1 MKRTIAG
8 LLMIKAV
15 LFTAWAVPSA
25 EAQQVKHTHTGMY
38 LMTSHPIRIEPA
50 SLLPEGMV
58 ALDAGLSF
66 EFDRELRRRKYD
78 NFRLAPVG
86 LRYGVKP
93 YFELGARFG
102 YTINDEDDR
111 LAPDESGF
119 EGFSLFGKLEL
130 NKYASLK
137 VGVTFAGDD
146 DIAPYP
152 SDELD
157 LFGNLA
163 LHRRM
168 GQGLLYGEFGYTTQ
182 GGDLDNSEYFNY
194 GIGYSHPV
202 AHAVSVN
209 AELVGEEEHAGTS
222 ANTLDLVLGV
232 NVLAMNHL
240 RLAPFVT
247 FGVNDASPDFS
258 FGSFLEMRF

>member
-1 MKRTIAG
+1 MKRTKAG
-8 LLMIKAV
+8 LCAMAV
-15 LFTAWAVPSA
+15 LLFTSWAVPA
-25 EAQQVKHTHTGMY
+25 VQAQQVKHTHTGMY
-38 LMTSHPIRIEPA
+38 LMTSHPIKIETA

-58 ALDAGLSF
+58 ALDAGLTF
-66 EFDRELRRRKYD
+66 ESDRERLRRKYD
-78 NFRLAPVG
+78 NFRLAPIG
-86 LRYGVKP
+86 LRYGVTP
-93 YFELGARFG
+93 YFELGALFG

-111 LAPDESGF
+111 LAPDKSGF
-119 EGFSLFGKLEL
+119 EGFALSGKLEL
-130 NKYASLK
+130 NKYAALR

-152 SDELD
+152 NDELD

-182 GGDLDNSEYFNY
+182 GGKLDNSEYFNY
-194 GIGYSHPV
+194 GIGYSYPV

-209 AELVGEEEHAGTS
+209 AELVGEEEHAGTT

-240 RLAPFVT
+240 RLAPFLT